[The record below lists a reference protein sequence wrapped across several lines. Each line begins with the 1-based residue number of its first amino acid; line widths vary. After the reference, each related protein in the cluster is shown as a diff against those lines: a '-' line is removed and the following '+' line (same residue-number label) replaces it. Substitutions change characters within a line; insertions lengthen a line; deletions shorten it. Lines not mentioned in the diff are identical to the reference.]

1 MRKWIGEHDY
11 RVTESGPF
19 AITFRVHAIYRSH
32 AASVRMGPP
41 QLNETVRVVPRIG
54 VGSMSKYTTS
64 VIMSAA
70 VSVAT
75 FATAHAQQ
83 SVLAIPDND
92 SVYIDAKSFQVVP
105 GKGKGDAGVQI
116 KDLAARELGPGAIII
131 RSGNKLYIAEGQTL
145 RGIVTAYAYDPR
157 QYNPALTGGQYNP
170 ALTGGGSIG
179 YNQQFAYD
187 PRQPQN
193 NPALPGGQYNP
204 AVTGGGSIGYNQQF
218 AYDPRQYNPALTGG
232 PYNPAL
238 TGGGSVGYNQQ
249 FINDPRQPQYD
260 PRLTG
265 GGSAGYNAMLMQFL
279 NDPRQPQ
286 YDPRLTGGGSAG
298 YNAQLMQF
306 AYDPDYVQYKLK
318 KAFEDN
324 WISPSTK

>member
-1 MRKWIGEHDY
+1 
-11 RVTESGPF
+11 
-19 AITFRVHAIYRSH
+19 
-32 AASVRMGPP
+32 
-41 QLNETVRVVPRIG
+41 
-54 VGSMSKYTTS
+54 MSKYTTS

-70 VSVAT
+70 VSAAT

-83 SVLAIPDND
+83 TALAIPDND

-116 KDLAARELGPGAIII
+116 KDLGARELGPGAIII

-170 ALTGGGSIG
+170 AITGGGSIG
-179 YNQQFAYD
+179 YNMQFA
-187 PRQPQN
+187 N
-193 NPALPGGQYNP
+193 
-204 AVTGGGSIGYNQQF
+204 
-218 AYDPRQYNPALTGG
+218 DPRQYNPALTGG
-232 PYNPAL
+232 QYNPA
-238 TGGGSVGYNQQ
+238 
-249 FINDPRQPQYD
+249 
-260 PRLTG
+260 LTG
-265 GGSAGYNAMLMQFL
+265 GGSAGYNAMLMLFL

-298 YNAQLMQF
+298 YNATLMQF

-324 WISPSTK
+324 WISANTK

>member
-1 MRKWIGEHDY
+1 
-11 RVTESGPF
+11 
-19 AITFRVHAIYRSH
+19 
-32 AASVRMGPP
+32 
-41 QLNETVRVVPRIG
+41 
-54 VGSMSKYTTS
+54 MSKYTTS

-116 KDLAARELGPGAIII
+116 KDLGARELGPGAIII

-179 YNQQFAYD
+179 YNQQF
-187 PRQPQN
+187 
-193 NPALPGGQYNP
+193 
-204 AVTGGGSIGYNQQF
+204 
-218 AYDPRQYNPALTGG
+218 
-232 PYNPAL
+232 
-238 TGGGSVGYNQQ
+238 
-249 FINDPRQPQYD
+249 INDPQQPQYD

>member
-1 MRKWIGEHDY
+1 
-11 RVTESGPF
+11 
-19 AITFRVHAIYRSH
+19 
-32 AASVRMGPP
+32 
-41 QLNETVRVVPRIG
+41 
-54 VGSMSKYTTS
+54 MSKHPMSKHTTS

-83 SVLAIPDND
+83 TALTIPDND
-92 SVYIDAKSFQVVP
+92 SVYIDAKSFQLIP
-105 GKGKGDAGVQI
+105 GKGKGDAGPQI

-145 RGIVTAYAYDPR
+145 RGVVTAYAYDPR
-157 QYNPALTGGQYNP
+157 QYNPALTGG
-170 ALTGGGSIG
+170 
-179 YNQQFAYD
+179 
-187 PRQPQN
+187 
-193 NPALPGGQYNP
+193 
-204 AVTGGGSIGYNQQF
+204 
-218 AYDPRQYNPALTGG
+218 
-232 PYNPAL
+232 PYNLAL

-249 FINDPRQPQYD
+249 FINDPRHPQYD

-286 YDPRLTGGGSAG
+286 YNPSLTGGGSAG
-298 YNAQLMQF
+298 YNAMLMQF

-324 WISPSTK
+324 WISAATK

>member
-1 MRKWIGEHDY
+1 
-11 RVTESGPF
+11 
-19 AITFRVHAIYRSH
+19 
-32 AASVRMGPP
+32 
-41 QLNETVRVVPRIG
+41 
-54 VGSMSKYTTS
+54 MSKYTTS

-75 FATAHAQQ
+75 FTTAHAQQ

-157 QYNPALTGGQYNP
+157 QYNPALTGGGSIGYNQQFAYDPRQYNPALAGGQYNP

-187 PRQPQN
+187 PRQ
-193 NPALPGGQYNP
+193 
-204 AVTGGGSIGYNQQF
+204 
-218 AYDPRQYNPALTGG
+218 
-232 PYNPAL
+232 YNPAL

>member
-1 MRKWIGEHDY
+1 
-11 RVTESGPF
+11 
-19 AITFRVHAIYRSH
+19 
-32 AASVRMGPP
+32 
-41 QLNETVRVVPRIG
+41 
-54 VGSMSKYTTS
+54 MSKYTTS

-83 SVLAIPDND
+83 TVLTIPDND

-145 RGIVTAYAYDPR
+145 RGAVTAYAYDPR
-157 QYNPALTGGQYNP
+157 QYNPALTGGGSVGYNQQFAYDPRQYNPALTGGGSVGYNPQFAYDPRQYNP

-187 PRQPQN
+187 PRQPQ
-193 NPALPGGQYNP
+193 YNP
-204 AVTGGGSIGYNQQF
+204 S
-218 AYDPRQYNPALTGG
+218 
-232 PYNPAL
+232 
-238 TGGGSVGYNQQ
+238 
-249 FINDPRQPQYD
+249 
-260 PRLTG
+260 LTG
-265 GGSAGYNAMLMQFL
+265 GGSAGYNAMLMQFA

-286 YDPRLTGGGSAG
+286 YNPSLTGGGSPG
-298 YNAQLMQF
+298 YNAMLMQF

-324 WISPSTK
+324 WISASTK

>member
-1 MRKWIGEHDY
+1 
-11 RVTESGPF
+11 
-19 AITFRVHAIYRSH
+19 
-32 AASVRMGPP
+32 
-41 QLNETVRVVPRIG
+41 
-54 VGSMSKYTTS
+54 MSKYTTS

-70 VSVAT
+70 VSAVT

-83 SVLAIPDND
+83 TVLTIPDND

-116 KDLAARELGPGAIII
+116 KDLAARELGPGAIIV
-131 RSGNKLYIAEGQTL
+131 RSGNKLYIAEGPTL
-145 RGIVTAYAYDPR
+145 RGVVTAYAYDPR

-179 YNQQFAYD
+179 YNQQF
-187 PRQPQN
+187 
-193 NPALPGGQYNP
+193 
-204 AVTGGGSIGYNQQF
+204 
-218 AYDPRQYNPALTGG
+218 
-232 PYNPAL
+232 
-238 TGGGSVGYNQQ
+238 
-249 FINDPRQPQYD
+249 INDPQQPQYD

-324 WISPSTK
+324 WISAATK

>member
-1 MRKWIGEHDY
+1 
-11 RVTESGPF
+11 
-19 AITFRVHAIYRSH
+19 
-32 AASVRMGPP
+32 
-41 QLNETVRVVPRIG
+41 
-54 VGSMSKYTTS
+54 MSKYTTS

-70 VSVAT
+70 VSAVT

-83 SVLAIPDND
+83 TVLTIPDND

-145 RGIVTAYAYDPR
+145 RGVVTAYAYDPR
-157 QYNPALTGGQYNP
+157 QYNPALTGGPYNP

-187 PRQPQN
+187 PRQY
-193 NPALPGGQYNP
+193 NPALTGGPYNP
-204 AVTGGGSIGYNQQF
+204 ALTGGGSVGYNQQF

-265 GGSAGYNAMLMQFL
+265 GGSAGYNA
-279 NDPRQPQ
+279 
-286 YDPRLTGGGSAG
+286 T
-298 YNAQLMQF
+298 LMQF

-324 WISPSTK
+324 WISAATK

>member
-1 MRKWIGEHDY
+1 
-11 RVTESGPF
+11 
-19 AITFRVHAIYRSH
+19 
-32 AASVRMGPP
+32 
-41 QLNETVRVVPRIG
+41 
-54 VGSMSKYTTS
+54 MSKYTTS

-105 GKGKGDAGVQI
+105 GKAKGDAGAQI

-145 RGIVTAYAYDPR
+145 RGVVTAYGYDPR

-179 YNQQFAYD
+179 YNQQF
-187 PRQPQN
+187 
-193 NPALPGGQYNP
+193 
-204 AVTGGGSIGYNQQF
+204 
-218 AYDPRQYNPALTGG
+218 
-232 PYNPAL
+232 
-238 TGGGSVGYNQQ
+238 
-249 FINDPRQPQYD
+249 INDPQQPQYD

-265 GGSAGYNAMLMQFL
+265 GGSAGYNAMLMQFP

-324 WISPSTK
+324 WISAVTK

>member
-1 MRKWIGEHDY
+1 
-11 RVTESGPF
+11 
-19 AITFRVHAIYRSH
+19 
-32 AASVRMGPP
+32 
-41 QLNETVRVVPRIG
+41 
-54 VGSMSKYTTS
+54 MSKHPMSKHTTS

-83 SVLAIPDND
+83 TALTIPDND
-92 SVYIDAKSFQVVP
+92 SVYIDAKSFQLIP
-105 GKGKGDAGVQI
+105 GKGKGDAGPQI

-145 RGIVTAYAYDPR
+145 RGVVTAY
-157 QYNPALTGGQYNP
+157 
-170 ALTGGGSIG
+170 
-179 YNQQFAYD
+179 
-187 PRQPQN
+187 
-193 NPALPGGQYNP
+193 
-204 AVTGGGSIGYNQQF
+204 

-238 TGGGSVGYNQQ
+238 TGGGSIGYNQQ

-286 YDPRLTGGGSAG
+286 YNPSLTGGGSAG
-298 YNAQLMQF
+298 YNAMLMQF

-324 WISPSTK
+324 WISAATK

>member
-1 MRKWIGEHDY
+1 
-11 RVTESGPF
+11 
-19 AITFRVHAIYRSH
+19 
-32 AASVRMGPP
+32 
-41 QLNETVRVVPRIG
+41 
-54 VGSMSKYTTS
+54 MSKCTTS
-64 VIMSAA
+64 VIMSTA
-70 VSVAT
+70 VTVAT

-170 ALTGGGSIG
+170 A
-179 YNQQFAYD
+179 
-187 PRQPQN
+187 
-193 NPALPGGQYNP
+193 
-204 AVTGGGSIGYNQQF
+204 VTGGGSIGYNQQF

-232 PYNPAL
+232 
-238 TGGGSVGYNQQ
+238 GSIGYNQQ
-249 FINDPRQPQYD
+249 FI
-260 PRLTG
+260 
-265 GGSAGYNAMLMQFL
+265 

>member
-1 MRKWIGEHDY
+1 
-11 RVTESGPF
+11 
-19 AITFRVHAIYRSH
+19 
-32 AASVRMGPP
+32 
-41 QLNETVRVVPRIG
+41 
-54 VGSMSKYTTS
+54 MSKYTTS

-116 KDLAARELGPGAIII
+116 KDLAASELGPGAIII

-170 ALTGGGSIG
+170 ALTGGGSI
-179 YNQQFAYD
+179 
-187 PRQPQN
+187 
-193 NPALPGGQYNP
+193 
-204 AVTGGGSIGYNQQF
+204 
-218 AYDPRQYNPALTGG
+218 
-232 PYNPAL
+232 
-238 TGGGSVGYNQQ
+238 GYNQQ

>member
-1 MRKWIGEHDY
+1 
-11 RVTESGPF
+11 
-19 AITFRVHAIYRSH
+19 
-32 AASVRMGPP
+32 
-41 QLNETVRVVPRIG
+41 
-54 VGSMSKYTTS
+54 MSKYTTS

-157 QYNPALTGGQYNP
+157 PYNPALTGGQYNP

-187 PRQPQN
+187 PRQPQY
-193 NPALPGGQYNP
+193 NPALP
-204 AVTGGGSIGYNQQF
+204 
-218 AYDPRQYNPALTGG
+218 GG

-249 FINDPRQPQYD
+249 FAYDPRRYNPALTGGGSIGYNQQFINDPMQRQYD

-265 GGSAGYNAMLMQFL
+265 GGSAGYNAQLMQFL

-286 YDPRLTGGGSAG
+286 YDLRLTGGGSAG

-324 WISPSTK
+324 WISAVTK

>member
-1 MRKWIGEHDY
+1 
-11 RVTESGPF
+11 
-19 AITFRVHAIYRSH
+19 
-32 AASVRMGPP
+32 
-41 QLNETVRVVPRIG
+41 
-54 VGSMSKYTTS
+54 MSKHPMSKHTTS

-83 SVLAIPDND
+83 TALTIPDND
-92 SVYIDAKSFQVVP
+92 SVYIDAKSFQLIP
-105 GKGKGDAGVQI
+105 GKGKGDAGPQI

-145 RGIVTAYAYDPR
+145 RGVVTAYAYDPR
-157 QYNPALTGGQYNP
+157 QYNPALTGGPYNP
-170 ALTGGGSIG
+170 ALTGGGS
-179 YNQQFAYD
+179 
-187 PRQPQN
+187 
-193 NPALPGGQYNP
+193 
-204 AVTGGGSIGYNQQF
+204 VGYNQQF

-238 TGGGSVGYNQQ
+238 TGGGSIGYNQQ

-265 GGSAGYNAMLMQFL
+265 GGSAGYNAMLMQF
-279 NDPRQPQ
+279 
-286 YDPRLTGGGSAG
+286 
-298 YNAQLMQF
+298 

-324 WISPSTK
+324 WISAATK